1 MQNKQREKIP
11 TLNVNHSTCVA
22 KKSKMILPFFAYL
35 FFSTYSLFHV
45 DPISKIGPA
54 AGKMTMFGFFGGL
67 INS

>member
-1 MQNKQREKIP
+1 MQNKQREKIS
-11 TLNVNHSTCVA
+11 TLNVNHATCVA

-35 FFSTYSLFHV
+35 FFSAFSLFHV
-45 DPISKIGPA
+45 DPISRIGPA